1 MHLTHALYIV
11 DFQMHK
17 MQKYKARHTCS
28 TIGANH
34 AGQSQ
39 LWKVMVAVADVAA
52 VAGGL
57 VIVVMVVLVATC

>member
-1 MHLTHALYIV
+1 M

-28 TIGANH
+28 IIGANH
-34 AGQSQ
+34 ADQSQ

-52 VAGGL
+52 VAVVL

>member
-1 MHLTHALYIV
+1 MP
-11 DFQMHK
+11 K
-17 MQKYKARHTCS
+17 MQKDKARHTCS

-39 LWKVMVAVADVAA
+39 LWRVMVAVADVAA
-52 VAGGL
+52 VAVVL

>member
-1 MHLTHALYIV
+1 
-11 DFQMHK
+11 
-17 MQKYKARHTCS
+17 MQKDKARHACS

-52 VAGGL
+52 VAVVL